1 MNMKINVGI
10 VGYGNLGKALEEML
24 LSDKNFN
31 LVKIFSRRENLTSK
45 YGTGFDRTVNLEK
58 YKNIY

>member
-1 MNMKINVGI
+1 MKKINVGI
-10 VGYGNLGKALEEML
+10 VGYGNLGKALEEIL

-45 YGTGFDRTVNLEK
+45 YGTGFDKTVK
-58 YKNIY
+58 